1 MKGTTVPGGRADS
14 VTASGGP
21 TWSGWARARDA
32 LSSACYRIMVVL
44 ALAGIVAPL
53 LVIVFSSFSDTLY
66 FSFPPKG
73 LSVVA
78 YRRFWANP
86 TLRDALRFS
95 IVVGGVTMVCS
106 LALAGPAAYAIGR
119 FHFRGRSLIHA
130 FLMLPILL
138 PILMVAI
145 ALVILIN
152 VLHVPRHPALLVASH
167 VFVATPFALRVL
179 VAAFA
184 GLDRGL
190 EEASASLGARHLE
203 TLRRVTLPLLQ
214 PGFLSAAVLSFVMS
228 FGQITMSLFLA
239 GEGMTTLPVEI
250 FLIADFS
257 YDVAITA
264 VSVIVVAVALVIVVV
279 VERTTGLE
287 RVI

>member
-1 MKGTTVPGGRADS
+1 MTEAAGSPA
-14 VTASGGP
+14 
-21 TWSGWARARDA
+21 WSAWPRARDGLA
-32 LSSACYRIMVVL
+32 GACYRVMVGV
-44 ALAGIVAPL
+44 ALAGIVAPM
-53 LVIVFSSFSDTLY
+53 LVVVFSSFSDTLY
-66 FSFPPKG
+66 FSFPPRG
-73 LSVVA
+73 VSLVA

-95 IVVGGVTMVCS
+95 AAVGAATMVCS
-106 LALAGPAAYAIGR
+106 LALAAPAAYAIDR
-119 FHFRGRSLIHA
+119 FRFRGRNLIHA
-130 FLMLPILL
+130 FLMLPIML
-138 PILMVAI
+138 PVLMVAI
-145 ALVILIN
+145 ALVMLVN

-167 VFVATPFALRVL
+167 VFVAVPFALRVL

-184 GLDRGL
+184 GLDRQI
-190 EEASASLGARHLE
+190 EEASASLGARPLE

-214 PGFLSAAVLSFVMS
+214 PGFLAAAVLAFVMS
-228 FGQITMSLFLA
+228 FGHITMSLFLT

-264 VSVIVVAVALVIVVV
+264 VSVIVLAVALVIVVV